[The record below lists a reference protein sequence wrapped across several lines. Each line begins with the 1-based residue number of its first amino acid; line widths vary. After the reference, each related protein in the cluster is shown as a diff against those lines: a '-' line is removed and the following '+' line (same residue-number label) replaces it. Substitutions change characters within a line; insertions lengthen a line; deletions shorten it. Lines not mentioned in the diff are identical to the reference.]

1 MNIKYYILGLGI
13 GNKRRKYRFPNFL
26 LQIYLNINAYNAL
39 KYIYLMHLGIY
50 LEDPGDIPMM
60 ILKDTRNIN
69 T

>member
-1 MNIKYYILGLGI
+1 M
-13 GNKRRKYRFPNFL
+13 
-26 LQIYLNINAYNAL
+26 YLNINAYNAL

-50 LEDPGDIPMM
+50 LEDPGGIPMM